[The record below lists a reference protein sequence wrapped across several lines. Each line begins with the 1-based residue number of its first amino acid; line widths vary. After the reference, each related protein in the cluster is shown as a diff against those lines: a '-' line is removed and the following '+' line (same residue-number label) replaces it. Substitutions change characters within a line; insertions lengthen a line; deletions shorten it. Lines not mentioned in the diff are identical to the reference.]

1 MCSVV
6 VVLLYLY
13 FVVVNVIIEELH
25 IIIHTDAPPSP
36 STQLIYLLYMDS
48 WCGAPHMWHIVIVII
63 TIIIIIA
70 SRHLW
75 LSRQPASSIRC
86 VVVVGQSVIE
96 SVLFCSEL
104 M

>member
-13 FVVVNVIIEELH
+13 FVVVIIEELH

-36 STQLIYLLYMDS
+36 STQLIYLLYMDVL
-48 WCGAPHMWHIVIVII
+48 CGAPHMWHIAIVII

-96 SVLFCSEL
+96 SVLICSEL